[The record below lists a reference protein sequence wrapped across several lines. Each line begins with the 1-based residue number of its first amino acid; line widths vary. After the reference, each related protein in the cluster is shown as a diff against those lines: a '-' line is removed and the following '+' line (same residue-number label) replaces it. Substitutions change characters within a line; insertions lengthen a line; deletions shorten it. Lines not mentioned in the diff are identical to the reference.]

1 MSPEER
7 EQVLEAFARLGA
19 RGDGEALDPLTTFV
33 PLGPHRRAL
42 WPENVVILGSRG
54 TGKTALFRL
63 VNEPRTAAR
72 LRALFE
78 DERIPE
84 ATWIDAFSAA
94 ALHPEAGTLEA
105 YAAGA
110 SDITL
115 RAFWMTHLLRR
126 LRDEVPEV
134 VEVPE
139 ALSAVLAAP
148 VPDLRVWLPA
158 AEANLGAV
166 NAALD
171 AAERA
176 LSSAGRS
183 VMATYDTLDRIGQ
196 FDPGVRRR
204 YLSALLSLWLS
215 LSSRYRRL
223 RGKLFLRDD
232 LLDAGELGFAD
243 ASKLRA
249 RSEALTWDP
258 GALLQVAA
266 RHLAGESEAARAWLR
281 DVPGLT
287 LVDRGEFG
295 WMPGEMKS
303 RELQSA
309 LVARFA
315 GKVIGQGVVK
325 ASSLDWTMGRL
336 RDAHGGVTPRVLLW
350 FFSFAADSA
359 RKGPPRSRGA
369 LVTPRD
375 LLASLQRT
383 SRQRVQELVEE
394 YPLVRRM
401 ESLRGLTLWLG
412 RGEVEERLAQRRPD
426 EPAGIP
432 ARGDLVVSEL
442 LRLGALREVDDGK
455 LDVPDIYRYAFEI
468 TPDYSASWSDLLVG
482 EKQRAREQFVRELP
496 ILGQIVNQVGDAWKI
511 AQGEIDRGD
520 FAAARAQF
528 ARALK
533 VARDTGNVRLQSNIW
548 ARQGFTSFREGSVKR
563 AQEEFEEAVRSAR
576 QARDSSLLAIMLWT
590 LGNVELRSGE
600 VQGARSHLQESA
612 KLYEELGDKPSEAEL
627 RLDLALA
634 LFLLGDERE
643 GRSQLEQALTCCAL
657 LSAVDRFS
665 LYTRFCVSAA
675 NVLVDRRRYRFA
687 LQFLRLARVHMP
699 ETMLDSAGSIL
710 SLRKDVIA
718 RAQLEPAEVERLE
731 QEAEALYANDQGWSL
746 LVAAASGGG

>member
-72 LRALFE
+72 LQALFE

-134 VEVPE
+134 VEIPE
-139 ALSAVLAAP
+139 ALSSVLAAP
-148 VPDLRVWLPA
+148 VPDLRAWLPA

-166 NAALD
+166 NAVLD
-171 AAERA
+171 GAERA
-176 LSSAGRS
+176 LSASGRF

-204 YLSALLSLWLS
+204 YLSTLLSLWLS

-266 RHLAGESEAARAWLR
+266 RHLAGESEAARTWLR

-325 ASSLDWTMGRL
+325 ASSLDWMMGRL

-401 ESLRGLTLWLG
+401 ENLRGLTLWLG
-412 RGEVEERLAQRRPD
+412 RGEVEERLAQRRPE

-432 ARGDLVVSEL
+432 ARGDLVASEL
-442 LRLGALREVDDGK
+442 LRLGVLREVDDGK

-468 TPDYSASWSDLLVG
+468 TPDYSASWRDLLVG
-482 EKQRAREQFVRELP
+482 EKQRAREQFIRELP

-528 ARALK
+528 SRAL
-533 VARDTGNVRLQSNIW
+533 VMARDTGNVGLQSRIW
-548 ARQGFTSFREGSVKR
+548 SRQGLTSLSEGNLER
-563 AQEEFEEAVRSAR
+563 AREEFEQSVRSAR
-576 QARDSSLLAIMLWT
+576 QARDSSLLAAMLFG
-590 LGNVELRSGE
+590 LGHIELRSGE
-600 VQGARSHLQESA
+600 AQSARLHFQESV
-612 KLYEELGDKPSEAEL
+612 KLHEELHDEASEATV

-634 LFLLGDERE
+634 LLFLGDAQE
-643 GRSQLEQALTCCAL
+643 GRSQFEQALRCCAAL
-657 LSAVDRFS
+657 PAVKSSAICRRF
-665 LYTRFCVSAA
+665 YGGVAE
-675 NVLVDRRRYRFA
+675 VLVYRHQYLFA
-687 LQFLRLARVHMP
+687 LQFLRLARVLALDTMP
-699 ETMLDSAGSIL
+699 DLAGSIS
-710 SLRKDVIA
+710 SLRDHLIA
-718 RAQLEPAEVERLE
+718 RARLEHAHVERLE

>member
-7 EQVLEAFARLGA
+7 EQVLDAFARLGA

-63 VNEPRTAAR
+63 VNEPRTASR

-94 ALHPEAGTLEA
+94 ALHPEVGTLEA

-139 ALSAVLAAP
+139 ALSSMLAAP
-148 VPDLRVWLPA
+148 VPDLRAWLPA

-176 LSSAGRS
+176 LSSADRS

-196 FDPGVRRR
+196 FDPSVRRR

-281 DVPGLT
+281 DVAGLT

-303 RELQSA
+303 REVQSA
-309 LVARFA
+309 FVARFA

-325 ASSLDWTMGRL
+325 ASSLDWMMGRL

-350 FFSFAADSA
+350 FLSFAAESA

-401 ESLRGLTLWLG
+401 ENLRGLTLWLG
-412 RGEVEERLAQRRPD
+412 RGEVEARLAQRRPD

-442 LRLGALREVDDGK
+442 LRLGALREVDDGM

-468 TPDYSASWSDLLVG
+468 TPDYSASWHELLVG
-482 EKQRAREQFVRELP
+482 EKLRAR
-496 ILGQIVNQVGDAWKI
+496 
-511 AQGEIDRGD
+511 
-520 FAAARAQF
+520 
-528 ARALK
+528 
-533 VARDTGNVRLQSNIW
+533 
-548 ARQGFTSFREGSVKR
+548 
-563 AQEEFEEAVRSAR
+563 
-576 QARDSSLLAIMLWT
+576 
-590 LGNVELRSGE
+590 
-600 VQGARSHLQESA
+600 
-612 KLYEELGDKPSEAEL
+612 
-627 RLDLALA
+627 
-634 LFLLGDERE
+634 
-643 GRSQLEQALTCCAL
+643 
-657 LSAVDRFS
+657 
-665 LYTRFCVSAA
+665 
-675 NVLVDRRRYRFA
+675 
-687 LQFLRLARVHMP
+687 
-699 ETMLDSAGSIL
+699 
-710 SLRKDVIA
+710 
-718 RAQLEPAEVERLE
+718 
-731 QEAEALYANDQGWSL
+731 
-746 LVAAASGGG
+746 

>member
-63 VNEPRTAAR
+63 VNEPRTASR

-94 ALHPEAGTLEA
+94 ALHPEVGTLEA
-105 YAAGA
+105 YAAGS
-110 SDITL
+110 SDVTL

-134 VEVPE
+134 VAVPE
-139 ALSAVLAAP
+139 ALSSVLAAP
-148 VPDLRVWLPA
+148 VPDLKAWLPA

-176 LSSAGRS
+176 LSSADRS

-266 RHLAGESEAARAWLR
+266 RHLAEESEPARAWLR

-303 RELQSA
+303 REVQSA
-309 LVARFA
+309 FVARFA

-325 ASSLDWTMGRL
+325 ASSLDWMMGRL

-350 FFSFAADSA
+350 FLSFAAESA

-375 LLASLQRT
+375 LLTSLQQT

-401 ESLRGLTLWLG
+401 ENLRGLTLWLG
-412 RGEVEERLAQRRPD
+412 RGEVEARLAQRRPD

-442 LRLGALREVDDGK
+442 LRLGVLREVDDGK

-468 TPDYSASWSDLLVG
+468 TPDYSASWRDLLVG
-482 EKQRAREQFVRELP
+482 EKQRAREQFIRELP
-496 ILGQIVNQVGDAWKI
+496 ILRQIVGQVGDAWKI
-511 AQGEIDRGD
+511 AQGEIARGD
-520 FAAARAQF
+520 FAAARARF
-528 ARALK
+528 ARALEI
-533 VARDTGNVRLQSNIW
+533 ARDTGNVRLQSNIW
-548 ARQGFTSFREGSVKR
+548 AQQGLMSLNEGDGKR
-563 AQEEFEEAVRSAR
+563 AREEFEEAVGLAR
-576 QARDSSLLAIMLWT
+576 QARDSSLLAVMLWA
-590 LGNVELRSGE
+590 LGHVELRGGE
-600 VQGARSHLQESA
+600 PQSARSHLQESA
-612 KLYEELGDKPSEAEL
+612 KLYEDLNDESSGAES
-627 RLDLALA
+627 RLDLTLA
-634 LFLLGDERE
+634 LLLLGDAQE
-643 GRSQLEQALTCCAL
+643 GRSQFQQALRRSAA
-657 LSAVDRFS
+657 LSAEKRTA
-665 LYTRFCVSAA
+665 LYAGFCKRTADVMTY
-675 NVLVDRRRYRFA
+675 RRLYRFA
-687 LQFLRLARVHMP
+687 LQFLRLARAQSP
-699 ETMLDSAGSIL
+699 ETMPDS
-710 SLRKDVIA
+710 SLRDYVIA
-718 RAQLEPAEVERLE
+718 KAQLERAEVDGLE
-731 QEAEALYANDQGWSL
+731 QEADALYARDQGWSL
-746 LVAAASGGG
+746 LVAAASAGK

>member
-94 ALHPEAGTLEA
+94 ALHPEVGTLEA

-139 ALSAVLAAP
+139 ALSSVLAAP
-148 VPDLRVWLPA
+148 VPDLRAWLPA

-176 LSSAGRS
+176 LSSADRS

-249 RSEALTWDP
+249 RSEALTWDA

-281 DVPGLT
+281 DVPGFT

-295 WMPGEMKS
+295 WMPGEMKA
-303 RELQSA
+303 REVQSA
-309 LVARFA
+309 FVARFA

-325 ASSLDWTMGRL
+325 ASSLDWMMGRL

-350 FFSFAADSA
+350 FLSFAAESA

-375 LLASLQRT
+375 LLASLQQT

-401 ESLRGLTLWLG
+401 ENLRGLTLWLG
-412 RGEVEERLAQRRPD
+412 RSEVEARLAQRRPD

-442 LRLGALREVDDGK
+442 LRLGVLREVDDGK

-468 TPDYSASWSDLLVG
+468 SPDYSASWRDLLVG
-482 EKQRAREQFVRELP
+482 EKQRAR
-496 ILGQIVNQVGDAWKI
+496 
-511 AQGEIDRGD
+511 
-520 FAAARAQF
+520 
-528 ARALK
+528 
-533 VARDTGNVRLQSNIW
+533 
-548 ARQGFTSFREGSVKR
+548 
-563 AQEEFEEAVRSAR
+563 
-576 QARDSSLLAIMLWT
+576 
-590 LGNVELRSGE
+590 
-600 VQGARSHLQESA
+600 
-612 KLYEELGDKPSEAEL
+612 
-627 RLDLALA
+627 
-634 LFLLGDERE
+634 
-643 GRSQLEQALTCCAL
+643 
-657 LSAVDRFS
+657 
-665 LYTRFCVSAA
+665 
-675 NVLVDRRRYRFA
+675 
-687 LQFLRLARVHMP
+687 
-699 ETMLDSAGSIL
+699 
-710 SLRKDVIA
+710 
-718 RAQLEPAEVERLE
+718 
-731 QEAEALYANDQGWSL
+731 
-746 LVAAASGGG
+746 